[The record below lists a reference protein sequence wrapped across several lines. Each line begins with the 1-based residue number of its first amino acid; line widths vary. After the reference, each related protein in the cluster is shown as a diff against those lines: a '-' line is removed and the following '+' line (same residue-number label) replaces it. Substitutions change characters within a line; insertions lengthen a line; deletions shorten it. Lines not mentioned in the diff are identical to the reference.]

1 MIIFG
6 LGNPGLRYRFTR
18 HNAGFVFVERFAK
31 HHGGRFLRRKH
42 YAISQVDVGGVAVRL
57 VKPKCWMNHC
67 GDVIKWILQKYNEDF
82 LVTVDD
88 INLPVGRVRLR
99 SKGSDGGH
107 LGLRSLINAIQT
119 ERFPR
124 LRIGVGRPE
133 IDAAEYVLRRFTP
146 NERKVLLSVVK
157 ETIEGVHV
165 MITEGFGKAQNHI
178 NSIDI
183 RDME

>member
-1 MIIFG
+1 
-6 LGNPGLRYRFTR
+6 
-18 HNAGFVFVERFAK
+18 
-31 HHGGRFLRRKH
+31 
-42 YAISQVDVGGVAVRL
+42 
-57 VKPKCWMNHC
+57 
-67 GDVIKWILQKYNEDF
+67 
-82 LVTVDD
+82 
-88 INLPVGRVRLR
+88 
-99 SKGSDGGH
+99 

-124 LRIGVGRPE
+124 LRIGVGRPT

-165 MITEGFGKAQNHI
+165 MITGGFGKAQNHI

-183 RDME
+183 RDIE

>member
-1 MIIFG
+1 
-6 LGNPGLRYRFTR
+6 
-18 HNAGFVFVERFAK
+18 
-31 HHGGRFLRRKH
+31 
-42 YAISQVDVGGVAVRL
+42 
-57 VKPKCWMNHC
+57 
-67 GDVIKWILQKYNEDF
+67 
-82 LVTVDD
+82 
-88 INLPVGRVRLR
+88 
-99 SKGSDGGH
+99 

-178 NSIDI
+178 NSINI
-183 RDME
+183 RDIE